1 LPDVDRPV
9 WLPLASD
16 DLDRVHHI
24 GQTIHHELPERF
36 EVLVEKIK
44 LFPNGCP
51 KLVFAGK
58 IVGYAIAHPWS
69 LFSIP
74 VLDQY
79 LVSIPARA
87 DCIHIHDVAI
97 LPEARGYRS
106 AEHYVTMVRGIAID
120 LGVEKLACV
129 SVYGTDVLWSRYGF
143 KTETGDHISLQLETY
158 GSSAKYMI
166 ADA

>member
-1 LPDVDRPV
+1 MSEVDRPV
-9 WLPLASD
+9 WFPLSSD
-16 DLDRVHHI
+16 DLDRVHYI

-36 EVLVEKIK
+36 EVLVEKLK
-44 LFPNGCP
+44 LFPIGCL
-51 KLVFAGK
+51 KLVLAGK

-69 LFSIP
+69 LSSIP
-74 VLDQY
+74 VLDRF
-79 LVSIPARA
+79 LVAIPARA

-97 LPEARGYRS
+97 LSEARGYRS
-106 AEHYVTMVRGIAID
+106 AEPYVTMIRDIAIG
-120 LGVEKLACV
+120 LGIEKLACV

-143 KTETGDHISLQLETY
+143 KAEAGDHISVQLEPY